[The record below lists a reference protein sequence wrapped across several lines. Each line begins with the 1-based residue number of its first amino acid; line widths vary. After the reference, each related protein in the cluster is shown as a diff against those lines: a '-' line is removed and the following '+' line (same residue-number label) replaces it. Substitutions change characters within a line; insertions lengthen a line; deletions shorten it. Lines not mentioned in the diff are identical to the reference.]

1 MGDGTADGVRVDSLA
16 EWQAAAE
23 EVRRLER
30 VAQGKRETLL
40 SAARADALAQ
50 GELGAGRRLLAGLE
64 RALVEGTAL
73 AGPSPPAPLT
83 GTQAL
88 KHGRFATGAEIR
100 GEARKVPVEDWG
112 GADLAARPK
121 MYAWT
126 PDQGWTAD
134 EIAPSSEVVSRTT
147 EILTVHPGAGDE
159 VRMDDSPAAIS
170 AVNEAGA
177 LLGRPAIKAGEMK
190 SDADPVVLG
199 KLGDPSGDV
208 YWQGSLKQDV
218 HGRVTTTGPTKL
230 QPAKPDREWLEVK
243 PITSREAKIARK
255 AREASDPADY
265 WSGKARN
272 PRRWWQFWRKK

>member
-30 VAQGKRETLL
+30 VAQGRREVLL

-73 AGPSPPAPLT
+73 AGPSPV
-83 GTQAL
+83 
-88 KHGRFATGAEIR
+88 KHGLNATRGQIR
-100 GEARKVPVEDWG
+100 SGEVRKVPVEDWG
-112 GADLAARPK
+112 GADFAIPAMTLDELLKTGDHITEHLKPG
-121 MYAWT
+121 
-126 PDQGWTAD
+126 DQ
-134 EIAPSSEVVSRTT
+134 
-147 EILTVHPGAGDE
+147 

-170 AVNEAGA
+170 AVNEAGRTA
-177 LLGRPAIKAGEMK
+177 SIETVTSAPKVVDANLG
-190 SDADPVVLG
+190 SDI
-199 KLGDPSGDV
+199 
-208 YWQGSLKQDV
+208 YWGGSLKQDV
-218 HGRVTTTGPTKL
+218 HGRVETTGPTKL
-230 QPAKPDREWLEVK
+230 QPAKPRRGPPVNHIE
-243 PITSREAKIARK
+243 PITSREAKIVRK